1 MKVTELDGSIKLEHI
16 QKNEDLL
23 LRRIVPRLKRL
34 SSKLSFSASSRK
46 QEERLR
52 QLEQKLV
59 KQKELLSEALRLK
72 NEFDNRIQF
81 FENENRSVKEKL
93 LEEIG
98 EV

>member
-16 QKNEDLL
+16 QKNEDL

-59 KQKELLSEALRLK
+59 KQKKELLSEALRLK

>member
-16 QKNEDLL
+16 QKNEDL